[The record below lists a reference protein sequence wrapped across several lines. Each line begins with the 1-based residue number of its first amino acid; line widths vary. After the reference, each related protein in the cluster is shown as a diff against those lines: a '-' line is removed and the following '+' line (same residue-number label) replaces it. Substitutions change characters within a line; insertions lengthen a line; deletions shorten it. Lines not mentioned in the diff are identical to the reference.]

1 MVWTYVQGVLKRLE
15 KRLHKGGEEMIND
28 RKITPDELHNIILG
42 FHNGTTVE
50 CPRHCTGCKLENV
63 CDDIMDIVCK
73 LTEDMADD
81 D

>member
-15 KRLHKGGEEMIND
+15 KRLHKRGEEMIN
-28 RKITPDELHNIILG
+28 LG

-63 CDDIMDIVCK
+63 CDDITDIVCK
-73 LTEDMADD
+73 LTEGMADD